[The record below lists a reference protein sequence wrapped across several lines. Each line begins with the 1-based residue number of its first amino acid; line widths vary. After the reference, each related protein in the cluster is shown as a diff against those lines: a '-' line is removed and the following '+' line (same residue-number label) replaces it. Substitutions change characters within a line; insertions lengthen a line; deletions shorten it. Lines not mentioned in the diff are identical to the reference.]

1 MLLGVDF
8 VLELNSSTAKSVQ
21 IQPDVFK
28 TNKVLFFS
36 YFFFSLSLIPLFL
49 SPYQI
54 TKSSAVTYGT
64 VSSSMYYYTRVM
76 SQLFLETPV
85 SETERTDFKTL
96 STMDDFWKVIITQVF
111 ISLLLWFAGP
121 VMNYKFNQQDLIS
134 SCGRICT

>member
-28 TNKVLFFS
+28 TNKVL
-36 YFFFSLSLIPLFL
+36 FFSLSLIPLFL

-121 VMNYKFNQQDLIS
+121 VMNYKFNLQDLIS

>member
-8 VLELNSSTAKSVQ
+8 VLELNSSTTKSVQ

-28 TNKVLFFS
+28 TNKVLFF
-36 YFFFSLSLIPLFL
+36 FFFFFLLFPSFLYLSLL
-49 SPYQI
+49 

-85 SETERTDFKTL
+85 SKTERTDFKTL
-96 STMDDFWKVIITQVF
+96 STMDDFWKVI
-111 ISLLLWFAGP
+111 
-121 VMNYKFNQQDLIS
+121 
-134 SCGRICT
+134 